1 MNDLADEN
9 KEVSMV
15 INRIEKTVINLR
27 RNKWDLRQ
35 WLFRTLYWKEENKYK
50 RGREWPIFKTMKD
63 FDWLD
68 LLRF

>member
-27 RNKWDLRQ
+27 RNK
-35 WLFRTLYWKEENKYK
+35 
-50 RGREWPIFKTMKD
+50 
-63 FDWLD
+63 
-68 LLRF
+68 